1 MIALGII
8 LLVLAILLSV
18 LVAMLLDEKDYI
30 ACAAYFIGI
39 FVGIFSVLGCIL
51 ITKESSNKTIKE
63 QTEFKYPTNK
73 YKLEYEVLTKG
84 EQVDSTYVITK
95 IE

>member
-1 MIALGII
+1 MIVLGGI
-8 LLVLAILLSV
+8 LILGGFGICILVRE
-18 LVAMLLDEKDYI
+18 LDQLFETFI
-30 ACAAYFIGI
+30 AGI
-39 FVGIFSVLGCIL
+39 FAGLCFVFGLFIVVAEV
-51 ITKESSNKTIKE
+51 TYEE
-63 QTEFKYPTNK
+63 QTEFKYPVNE